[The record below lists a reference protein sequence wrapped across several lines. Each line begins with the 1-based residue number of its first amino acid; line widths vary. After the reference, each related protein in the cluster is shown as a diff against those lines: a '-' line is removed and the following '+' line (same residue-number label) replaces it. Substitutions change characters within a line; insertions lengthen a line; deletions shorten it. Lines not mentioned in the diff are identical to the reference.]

1 MHTYIVIMHMQ
12 LCTHPHIM
20 HKYCHRHIRRHMHTF
35 IPIHMTYIG
44 HRRTHTN
51 IQMSVKAALL
61 HPLYCN
67 QRTY

>member
-1 MHTYIVIMHMQ
+1 MHMH

-20 HKYCHRHIRRHMHTF
+20 HKYCHRHIHRHMHTF
-35 IPIHMTYIG
+35 IPIHMTYTG
-44 HRRTHTN
+44 HRHTHTN
-51 IQMSVKAALL
+51 RQISVKAVLL